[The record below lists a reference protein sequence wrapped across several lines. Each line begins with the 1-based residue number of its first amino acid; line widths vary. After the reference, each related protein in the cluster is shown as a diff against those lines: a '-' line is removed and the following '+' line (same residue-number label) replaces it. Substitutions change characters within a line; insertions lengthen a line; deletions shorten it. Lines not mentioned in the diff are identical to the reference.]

1 MPGSHINSG
10 SSARTP
16 IAYAPIGGM
25 PYIQYLGLDGRQEE
39 NRHVLVEQ
47 APIPEAKSYIPH
59 PPIHIPYKHP
69 MHISLLRTVYD
80 MEI

>member
-47 APIPEAKSYIPH
+47 APIPEAKSYIPS
-59 PPIHIPYKHP
+59 PYTYPLQTSHAYLP
-69 MHISLLRTVYD
+69 VADSV
-80 MEI
+80 